1 MVFAFNRTILLM
13 SVGAGD
19 LVGDAKLAEVG
30 VEVFILSTLVWLNI
44 DDLLIKEAFNKVLK
58 FNGIFEDI
66 RLMTQQINLGKF
78 TVIINKWDIVFL
90 TTKRFKSRPA
100 HIRKNEL

>member
-30 VEVFILSTLVWLNI
+30 VEVFILSTLV
-44 DDLLIKEAFNKVLK
+44 
-58 FNGIFEDI
+58 
-66 RLMTQQINLGKF
+66 
-78 TVIINKWDIVFL
+78 
-90 TTKRFKSRPA
+90 
-100 HIRKNEL
+100 